1 MSFQVGN
8 LYIEPISFLMLQ
20 IPQKM
25 NENPNR

>member
-8 LYIEPISFLMLQ
+8 LYIEPINFLMLQ

-25 NENPNR
+25 NENLT